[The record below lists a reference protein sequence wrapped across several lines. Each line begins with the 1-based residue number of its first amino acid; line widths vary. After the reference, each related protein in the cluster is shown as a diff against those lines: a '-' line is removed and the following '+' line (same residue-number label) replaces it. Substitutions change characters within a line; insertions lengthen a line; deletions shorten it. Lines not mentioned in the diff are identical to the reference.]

1 MRQRDPDR
9 EKNQAAKLRAQ
20 YKQEKKGA
28 IRELRKDAKFLAG
41 VEQRKQI
48 EKDKAYTE
56 RMRRVF
62 GSIEGERAEEKRMEK
77 EKAREKR
84 RAGRK

>member
-1 MRQRDPDR
+1 
-9 EKNQAAKLRAQ
+9 LRAQ
-20 YKQEKKGA
+20 YKQERKGA
-28 IRELRKDAKFLAG
+28 IRELRKDARFLAG

-48 EKDKAYTE
+48 EKDRAYND
-56 RMRRVF
+56 RMRKVF

-77 EKAREKR
+77 EKTKEKR

>member
-1 MRQRDPDR
+1 VHYKLFERR
-9 EKNQAAKLRAQ
+9 ERCS
-20 YKQEKKGA
+20 
-28 IRELRKDAKFLAG
+28 ELVPELLFLAG

-48 EKDKAYTE
+48 EKDRAYND

-77 EKAREKR
+77 EKAKEKR
-84 RAGRK
+84 RAWTR